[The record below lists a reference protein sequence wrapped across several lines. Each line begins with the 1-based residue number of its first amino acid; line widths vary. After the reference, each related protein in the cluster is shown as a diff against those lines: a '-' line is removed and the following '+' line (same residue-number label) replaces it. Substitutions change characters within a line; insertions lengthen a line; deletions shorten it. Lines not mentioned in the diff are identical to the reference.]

1 MSVAASLTADVAAR
15 RRWDAVVVGAGPA
28 GSLAALSLARRGLAV
43 LLADR
48 ADFPRWK
55 VCGCCLNGAALATLD
70 AAGLG
75 SLPHECGARPLERIC
90 LGSRGRSA
98 MLPLG
103 HGVVLSREA
112 FDTALIRAAV
122 AAGAAFLPRAAVTL
136 GDVSAD
142 SRALSLE
149 CGGSTVTIRAGV
161 VIAADG
167 LGGRLRARSA
177 PDASPPSP
185 GARVGAGVVVD
196 DAPTF
201 YRPGTVYMA
210 CGEGGYAG
218 LVRLEDGRLD
228 IAAALDVG
236 QVRAGHGPGPSVVRL
251 LEEANWPVQPGLE
264 SLNWKGTPPLTRQ
277 ARRLAAGRV
286 FAVGDAAGYVEPFT
300 GEGIARALA
309 AGLAVAPVAARPWR
323 DASAREWS
331 AVYRRVVRRQIVCRV
346 AAGVLRR
353 PWLARAFIDLLAY
366 APALAAPVV
375 RGLNAPL
382 SPTPRSS

>member
-1 MSVAASLTADVAAR
+1 MTVAATLTADAAAG

-28 GSLAALSLARRGLAV
+28 GSMAARGLARRGLAV

-48 ADFPRWK
+48 ADFPRRK
-55 VCGCCLNGAALATLD
+55 VCGCCLNGAALAALG

-75 SLPHECGARPLERIC
+75 SLPQECGARPLEGMRLAC
-90 LGSRGRSA
+90 RGRWAS
-98 MLPLG
+98 LPLG
-103 HGVVLSREA
+103 RGVVLSREA
-112 FDTALIRAAV
+112 LDAALVRSAV
-122 AAGAAFLPRAAVTL
+122 AAGAAFLPRTTVTL
-136 GDVSAD
+136 GGESAD
-142 SRALSLE
+142 AREVHLD
-149 CGGSTVTIRAGV
+149 CGGATVTARAGV

-167 LGGRLRARSA
+167 PGGKLLDRSD
-177 PDASPPSP
+177 PVASRPAP
-185 GARVGAGVVVD
+185 GARVGAGVVADEVP
-196 DAPTF
+196 AF

-210 CGEGGYAG
+210 CGAGGYAG

-228 IAAALDVG
+228 VAAALDVG
-236 QVRAGHGPGPSVVRL
+236 EVRAGRGPGPAVVRL
-251 LEEANWPVQPGLE
+251 LGEVNWPVPPGLE

-309 AGLAVAPVAARPWR
+309 GGLAVARVAARPR
-323 DASAREWS
+323 GESAAREW
-331 AVYRRVVRRQIVCRV
+331 AATYRRAARRQAVCRV

-353 PWLARAFIDLLAY
+353 PWLARAVIGLLAF

-375 RGLNAPL
+375 RGLDTPL
-382 SPTPRSS
+382 SLIPRSS